1 MMLNEKDLNDI
12 LDGLKL
18 DIMKS
23 AGAPSLLYLN
33 RDDMTATEA
42 LVEGDT
48 MADKKTE
55 NSIVKKIKSGE
66 TYLLTDDDFETSY
79 VFYLNEGFFKQ
90 TVDWTIFKKASYNK
104 ALKHEKIGEPK
115 VRELITDLVESKKAI
130 ESLKS
135 SIVNPPSILP

>member
-66 TYLLTDDDFETSY
+66 T
-79 VFYLNEGFFKQ
+79 
-90 TVDWTIFKKASYNK
+90 
-104 ALKHEKIGEPK
+104 
-115 VRELITDLVESKKAI
+115 
-130 ESLKS
+130 
-135 SIVNPPSILP
+135 